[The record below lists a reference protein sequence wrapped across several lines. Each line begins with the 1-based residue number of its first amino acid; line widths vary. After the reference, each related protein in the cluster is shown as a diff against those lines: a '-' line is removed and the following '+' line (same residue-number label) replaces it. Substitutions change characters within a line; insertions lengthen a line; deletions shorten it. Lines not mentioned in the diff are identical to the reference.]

1 MIENKPRLSEHAKRV
16 MLWRESFLF
25 LEENHFFEIMKMYL
39 GEIKTPYNKQKLIA
53 NLEGFLHKKE
63 NLVAIK
69 SFLSDDELEIISA
82 VVFIPDVTEEK
93 LSSFFKNTF
102 KYSFLYEKLLNLEER
117 LILFKTKNENLSK
130 GDSFVIKFNP
140 LLEDMFFDLININR
154 LLPQIE
160 FTKTEKPAAR
170 ITPELISCF
179 ISYIL
184 ENPNIAKQDGTLKK
198 HSLQNIPVVFGDE
211 VKKIE
216 ILYKAFLNLG
226 ILKETGHGAEVD
238 WSKFSDFLNL
248 SFAEQTVYITI
259 SSCSH
264 LSRESLRLHSQIFV
278 DTVKNLSDRVFTLDL
293 FLRTGFLVSAA
304 SFDSSSESSFKTSR
318 FAKIIQE
325 GRLRLSEHNS
335 DAVKVSTS
343 GALERMFE
351 AAVSLGIIYI
361 SGTTKDGSKD
371 SGVVYSVSDFLA
383 APEQCSENLSG
394 MLRID
399 SSLAVSLMPGFA
411 LRDIVPLS
419 KFMSLKKYDKVSEFL
434 ICRQSIM
441 RGFDLG
447 LSAKEILQILTERT
461 LYEIPET
468 LKVQIEEWNSSYSS
482 ASFYKGF
489 VLKVDGKAALAA
501 QHNSVLSPHIHT
513 VIAPGIFLLDVNDDA
528 EAVSLIKKS
537 GLDFI
542 GKIKSV
548 KEENQTAGF
557 FNLKLN
563 GKKNFGCSGF
573 ETPSEIIPKKDSAE
587 IEKELF
593 LKLEQMELDESQKEN
608 LELRIEHKVIVNP
621 AQLNSSIL
629 RLEKSNANAMDYAG
643 KIYVFEQALANEE
656 KIELRFAKDGKK
668 ELSVFG
674 KPVGIRKHSD
684 DVFVQLLLVPENVVK
699 EFSLGKA
706 QFIKRI
712 KKKIRQSSFP

>member
-102 KYSFLYEKLLNLEER
+102 TYSFLYEKLLNLEER
-117 LILFKTKNENLSK
+117 LILFKTKNENSSQ

-140 LLEDMFFDLININR
+140 LLEDTLFDLININR

-160 FTKTEKPAAR
+160 FTKTENPTNRIKPEF
-170 ITPELISCF
+170 ILCF

-304 SFDSSSESSFKTSR
+304 SFDSSSEGSFKTSR

-383 APEQCSENLSG
+383 ALEQCSENLSG

-434 ICRQSIM
+434 ISRQSIM
-441 RGFDLG
+441 RGFDIG

-548 KEENQTAGF
+548 KEENRTAGF

-674 KPVGIRKHSD
+674 KPVGIRKQSD

-712 KKKIRQSSFP
+712 KKTIY

>member
-102 KYSFLYEKLLNLEER
+102 TYSFLYEKLLNLEER
-117 LILFKTKNENLSK
+117 LILFKTKNENSSQ

-140 LLEDMFFDLININR
+140 LLEDTLFDLININR

-160 FTKTEKPAAR
+160 FTKTENPTNR
-170 ITPELISCF
+170 IKPELISCF

-198 HSLQNIPVVFGDE
+198 YSLQNIPVVFGDE

-304 SFDSSSESSFKTSR
+304 SFDSSSEGSFKTSR

-335 DAVKVSTS
+335 DAVTVSTS

-434 ICRQSIM
+434 ISRQSIM
-441 RGFDLG
+441 RGFDIG

-501 QHNSVLSPHIHT
+501 QHNSVLSSHIHT

-548 KEENQTAGF
+548 KEENRTAGF

-656 KIELRFAKDGKK
+656 KIELRFAKDSKK

-674 KPVGIRKHSD
+674 KPVGIRKQSD

-712 KKKIRQSSFP
+712 KKTIY

>member
-102 KYSFLYEKLLNLEER
+102 TYSFLYEKLLNLEER
-117 LILFKTKNENLSK
+117 LILFKTKNENSSQ

-140 LLEDMFFDLININR
+140 LLEDTLFDLININR
-154 LLPQIE
+154 LLSQIE

-198 HSLQNIPVVFGDE
+198 YSLQNIPVLFGDE
-211 VKKIE
+211 KEKIE

-304 SFDSSSESSFKTSR
+304 SFDSSSEGSFKTSR

-335 DAVKVSTS
+335 DAVTVSTS

-371 SGVVYSVSDFLA
+371 SETVYSVSDFLA

-434 ICRQSIM
+434 ISRQSIM
-441 RGFDLG
+441 RGFDIG

-548 KEENQTAGF
+548 KEENRTAGF

-674 KPVGIRKHSD
+674 KPVGIRKQSD

-712 KKKIRQSSFP
+712 KKTIY

>member
-1 MIENKPRLSEHAKRV
+1 MIENNPRLSEHAKRV

-102 KYSFLYEKLLNLEER
+102 TYSFLYEKLLNLEER
-117 LILFKTKNENLSK
+117 LILFKTKNEHSSQGN
-130 GDSFVIKFNP
+130 SFVIKFNP
-140 LLEDMFFDLININR
+140 LLEDTFFDLININR

-198 HSLQNIPVVFGDE
+198 YSLQNIPVLFGDE
-211 VKKIE
+211 KEKIE

-335 DAVKVSTS
+335 DAVTVSTS

-434 ICRQSIM
+434 ISRQSIM
-441 RGFDLG
+441 RGFDIG

-548 KEENQTAGF
+548 KEENRTAGF

-674 KPVGIRKHSD
+674 KPVGIRKQSD

-712 KKKIRQSSFP
+712 KKTIY

>member
-93 LSSFFKNTF
+93 LSSFFKSTF
-102 KYSFLYEKLLNLEER
+102 TYSFLYEKLLNLEER

-140 LLEDMFFDLININR
+140 LLEDTLFDLININR

-335 DAVKVSTS
+335 DAVTVSTS

-361 SGTTKDGSKD
+361 SGTTKDDSKD
-371 SGVVYSVSDFLA
+371 SETVYSVSDFLS

-447 LSAKEILQILTERT
+447 LSAKEIMQILTERT
-461 LYEIPET
+461 LYEIPEM

-674 KPVGIRKHSD
+674 KPVGIRKQSD

-712 KKKIRQSSFP
+712 KKTIY

>member
-117 LILFKTKNENLSK
+117 LILFKTKNENSSQ

-140 LLEDMFFDLININR
+140 LLEDTLFDLININR

-198 HSLQNIPVVFGDE
+198 YSLQNIPVLFGDE
-211 VKKIE
+211 KEKIE

-335 DAVKVSTS
+335 DAVTVSTS

-371 SGVVYSVSDFLA
+371 SETVYSVSDFLA

-399 SSLAVSLMPGFA
+399 SSLVVSLMPGFA

-434 ICRQSIM
+434 ISRQSIM
-441 RGFDLG
+441 RGFDIG

-674 KPVGIRKHSD
+674 KPVGIRKQSD

-712 KKKIRQSSFP
+712 KKTIY

>member
-102 KYSFLYEKLLNLEER
+102 TYSFLYEKLLNLEER
-117 LILFKTKNENLSK
+117 LILFKTKNENSSQ

-140 LLEDMFFDLININR
+140 LLEDTLFDLININR

-160 FTKTEKPAAR
+160 FTKTENPTNR
-170 ITPELISCF
+170 IKPELISCF

-198 HSLQNIPVVFGDE
+198 YSLQNIPVLFGDE
-211 VKKIE
+211 KEKIE

-335 DAVKVSTS
+335 DAVTVSTS

-434 ICRQSIM
+434 ISRQSIM
-441 RGFDLG
+441 RGFDIG

-548 KEENQTAGF
+548 KEENRTAGF

-674 KPVGIRKHSD
+674 KPVGIRKQSD

-712 KKKIRQSSFP
+712 KKTIY

>member
-102 KYSFLYEKLLNLEER
+102 TYSFLYEKLLNLEER
-117 LILFKTKNENLSK
+117 LILFKTKNENSSQ

-140 LLEDMFFDLININR
+140 LLEDTLFDLININR

-198 HSLQNIPVVFGDE
+198 YSLQNIPVLFGDE
-211 VKKIE
+211 KEKIE

-248 SFAEQTVYITI
+248 SFAEQTVYIVV

-264 LSRESLRLHSQIFV
+264 LSRESLRLYSQIFV

-325 GRLRLSEHNS
+325 GRLRLSEHNN
-335 DAVKVSTS
+335 DAVTVSTS

-371 SGVVYSVSDFLA
+371 SETVYSVSDFLA

-434 ICRQSIM
+434 ISRQSIM
-441 RGFDLG
+441 RGFDIG

-548 KEENQTAGF
+548 KEENRTAGF

-674 KPVGIRKHSD
+674 KPVGIRKQSD

-712 KKKIRQSSFP
+712 KKTIY

>member
-102 KYSFLYEKLLNLEER
+102 TYSFLYEKLLNLEER
-117 LILFKTKNENLSK
+117 LILFKTKNENSSQ

-140 LLEDMFFDLININR
+140 LLEDTLFDLININR

-198 HSLQNIPVVFGDE
+198 YSLQNIPVLFGDE
-211 VKKIE
+211 KEKIE

-248 SFAEQTVYITI
+248 SFAEQTVYIVV

-335 DAVKVSTS
+335 DAVTVSTS

-371 SGVVYSVSDFLA
+371 SETVYSVSDFLA

-399 SSLAVSLMPGFA
+399 SSLVVSLMPGFA

-434 ICRQSIM
+434 ISRQSIM
-441 RGFDLG
+441 RGFDIG

-548 KEENQTAGF
+548 KEENRTAGF

-674 KPVGIRKHSD
+674 KPVGIRKQSD

-699 EFSLGKA
+699 EFSLG
-706 QFIKRI
+706 
-712 KKKIRQSSFP
+712 

>member
-69 SFLSDDELEIISA
+69 SFFSDDELEIISA

-102 KYSFLYEKLLNLEER
+102 TYSFLYEKLLNLEER
-117 LILFKTKNENLSK
+117 LILFKTKNENSSQ

-140 LLEDMFFDLININR
+140 LLEDTLFDLINR

-198 HSLQNIPVVFGDE
+198 YSLQNIPVLFGDE
-211 VKKIE
+211 KEKIE

-335 DAVKVSTS
+335 DAVTVSTS

-399 SSLAVSLMPGFA
+399 SSLVVSLMPGFA

-447 LSAKEILQILTERT
+447 LSAKEIMQILTERT
-461 LYEIPET
+461 LYEIPEM

-674 KPVGIRKHSD
+674 KPVGIRKQSD

-712 KKKIRQSSFP
+712 KKTIY

>member
-117 LILFKTKNENLSK
+117 LILFKTKNENSSQ

-140 LLEDMFFDLININR
+140 LLEDTLFDLININR

-160 FTKTEKPAAR
+160 FTKTENPTNR
-170 ITPELISCF
+170 IKPELISCF

-198 HSLQNIPVVFGDE
+198 YSLQNIPVLFGDE
-211 VKKIE
+211 KEKIE

-335 DAVKVSTS
+335 DAVTVSTS

-371 SGVVYSVSDFLA
+371 SETVYSVSDFLA

-399 SSLAVSLMPGFA
+399 SSLVVSLMPGFA

-434 ICRQSIM
+434 ISRQSIM
-441 RGFDLG
+441 RGFDIG

-548 KEENQTAGF
+548 KEENRTAGF

-674 KPVGIRKHSD
+674 KPVGIRKQSD

-712 KKKIRQSSFP
+712 KKTIY

>member
-102 KYSFLYEKLLNLEER
+102 TYSFLYEKLLNLEER
-117 LILFKTKNENLSK
+117 LILFKTKNENSSQ

-293 FLRTGFLVSAA
+293 FLRTGLLVSSS
-304 SFDSSSESSFKTSR
+304 SFYSSSESSFKTSR

-371 SGVVYSVSDFLA
+371 SETVYSVSDFLA

-434 ICRQSIM
+434 ISRQSIM
-441 RGFDLG
+441 RGFDIG

-548 KEENQTAGF
+548 KEENRTAGF

-674 KPVGIRKHSD
+674 KPVGIRKQSD

-712 KKKIRQSSFP
+712 KKTIY

>member
-102 KYSFLYEKLLNLEER
+102 TYSFLYEKLLNLEER
-117 LILFKTKNENLSK
+117 LILFKTKNENSSQ

-198 HSLQNIPVVFGDE
+198 YSLQNIPVLFGDE
-211 VKKIE
+211 KEKIE

-304 SFDSSSESSFKTSR
+304 SFDSSSEGSFKTSR

-434 ICRQSIM
+434 ISRQSIM
-441 RGFDLG
+441 RGFDIG

-548 KEENQTAGF
+548 KEENRTAGF

-674 KPVGIRKHSD
+674 KPVGIRKQSD

-712 KKKIRQSSFP
+712 KKTIY

>member
-117 LILFKTKNENLSK
+117 LILFKTKNENSSQ
-130 GDSFVIKFNP
+130 GNSFVIKFNP
-140 LLEDMFFDLININR
+140 LLEDTFFDLININR

-335 DAVKVSTS
+335 DAVTVSTS

-434 ICRQSIM
+434 ISRQSIM
-441 RGFDLG
+441 RGFDIG

-548 KEENQTAGF
+548 KEENRTAGF

-643 KIYVFEQALANEE
+643 KIYVFEQALANDE

-674 KPVGIRKHSD
+674 KPVGIRKQSD
-684 DVFVQLLLVPENVVK
+684 DVFVQLLLIPENVVK

-712 KKKIRQSSFP
+712 KKTIY

>member
-16 MLWRESFLF
+16 MLWRETFLF

-102 KYSFLYEKLLNLEER
+102 TYSFLYEKLLNLEER
-117 LILFKTKNENLSK
+117 LILFKTKNENSSQ

-140 LLEDMFFDLININR
+140 LLEDTLFDLININR

-160 FTKTEKPAAR
+160 FTKTENPTNR
-170 ITPELISCF
+170 IKPELISCF

-198 HSLQNIPVVFGDE
+198 YSLQNIPVLFGDE
-211 VKKIE
+211 KEKIE

-335 DAVKVSTS
+335 DAVTVSTS

-371 SGVVYSVSDFLA
+371 SETVYSVSDFLA

-434 ICRQSIM
+434 ISRQSIM
-441 RGFDLG
+441 RGFDIG

-548 KEENQTAGF
+548 KEENRTAGF

-656 KIELRFAKDGKK
+656 KIELRFAKDSKK

-674 KPVGIRKHSD
+674 KPVGIRKQSD

-712 KKKIRQSSFP
+712 KKTIY

>member
-1 MIENKPRLSEHAKRV
+1 MIENKPRLSERAKRV
-16 MLWRESFLF
+16 MLWHESFLF

-102 KYSFLYEKLLNLEER
+102 TYSFLYEKLLNLEER
-117 LILFKTKNENLSK
+117 LILFKTKNENSSQ
-130 GDSFVIKFNP
+130 GNSFVIKFNP
-140 LLEDMFFDLININR
+140 LLEDTFFDLININR

-198 HSLQNIPVVFGDE
+198 YSLQNIPVLFGDE
-211 VKKIE
+211 KEKIE

-335 DAVKVSTS
+335 DAVTVSTS

-371 SGVVYSVSDFLA
+371 SETVYSVSDFLA

-434 ICRQSIM
+434 ISRQSIM
-441 RGFDLG
+441 RGFDIG

-674 KPVGIRKHSD
+674 KPVGIRKQSD

-712 KKKIRQSSFP
+712 KKTIY

>member
-93 LSSFFKNTF
+93 LSSFFKSTF
-102 KYSFLYEKLLNLEER
+102 TYSFLYEKLLNLEER
-117 LILFKTKNENLSK
+117 LILFKTKNENSSQ

-140 LLEDMFFDLININR
+140 LLEDTLFDLININR

-160 FTKTEKPAAR
+160 FTKTENPTNRIKPEF
-170 ITPELISCF
+170 ILCF

-434 ICRQSIM
+434 ISRQSIM
-441 RGFDLG
+441 RGFDIG

-643 KIYVFEQALANEE
+643 KIYVFEQALANDE

-674 KPVGIRKHSD
+674 KPVGIRKQSD

-712 KKKIRQSSFP
+712 KKTIY

>member
-102 KYSFLYEKLLNLEER
+102 TYSFLYEKLLNLEER
-117 LILFKTKNENLSK
+117 LILFKTKNENSSQ

-140 LLEDMFFDLININR
+140 LLEDTLFDLININR

-160 FTKTEKPAAR
+160 FTKTENPTNR
-170 ITPELISCF
+170 IKPELISCF

-198 HSLQNIPVVFGDE
+198 YSLQNIPVLFGDE
-211 VKKIE
+211 KEKFE

-335 DAVKVSTS
+335 DAVTVSTS

-371 SGVVYSVSDFLA
+371 SETVYSVSDFLA

-434 ICRQSIM
+434 ISRQSIM
-441 RGFDLG
+441 RGFDIG

-548 KEENQTAGF
+548 KEENRTAGF

-674 KPVGIRKHSD
+674 KPVGIRKQSD

-712 KKKIRQSSFP
+712 KKTIY

>member
-93 LSSFFKNTF
+93 LSSFFKSTF
-102 KYSFLYEKLLNLEER
+102 TYSFLYEKLLNLEER

-140 LLEDMFFDLININR
+140 LLEDTLFDLININR

-160 FTKTEKPAAR
+160 FTKTENPTNR
-170 ITPELISCF
+170 IKPELISCF

-198 HSLQNIPVVFGDE
+198 YSLQNIPVLFGDE
-211 VKKIE
+211 KEKIE

-335 DAVKVSTS
+335 DAVTVSTS

-371 SGVVYSVSDFLA
+371 SETVYSVSDFLA

-434 ICRQSIM
+434 ISRQSIM
-441 RGFDLG
+441 RGFDIG

-548 KEENQTAGF
+548 KEENRTAGF

-668 ELSVFG
+668 ALSVFG
-674 KPVGIRKHSD
+674 KPVGIRKQSD
-684 DVFVQLLLVPENVVK
+684 DVFVQLLLIPENVVK

-712 KKKIRQSSFP
+712 KKTIY

>member
-117 LILFKTKNENLSK
+117 LILFKTKNENSSQ

-198 HSLQNIPVVFGDE
+198 YSLQNIPVLFGDE
-211 VKKIE
+211 KEKIE

-325 GRLRLSEHNS
+325 GRLRLSEHNN
-335 DAVKVSTS
+335 DAVTVSTS

-434 ICRQSIM
+434 ISRQSIM
-441 RGFDLG
+441 RGFDIG

-548 KEENQTAGF
+548 KEENRTAGF

-674 KPVGIRKHSD
+674 KPVGIRKQSD

-712 KKKIRQSSFP
+712 KKTIY

>member
-102 KYSFLYEKLLNLEER
+102 TYSFLYEKLLNLEER
-117 LILFKTKNENLSK
+117 LILFKTKNENSSQ

-335 DAVKVSTS
+335 DAVTVSTS

-447 LSAKEILQILTERT
+447 LSAKEIMQILTERT
-461 LYEIPET
+461 LYEIPEM

-548 KEENQTAGF
+548 KEENRTAGF

-674 KPVGIRKHSD
+674 KPVGIRKQSD

-712 KKKIRQSSFP
+712 KKTIY

>member
-102 KYSFLYEKLLNLEER
+102 TYSFLYEKLLNLEER
-117 LILFKTKNENLSK
+117 LILFKTKNENSSQ

-198 HSLQNIPVVFGDE
+198 YSLQNIPVLFGDE
-211 VKKIE
+211 KEKIE

-264 LSRESLRLHSQIFV
+264 LSRESLRLYSQIFV

-304 SFDSSSESSFKTSR
+304 SFDSSSEGSFKTSR

-371 SGVVYSVSDFLA
+371 SETVYSVSDFLA

-434 ICRQSIM
+434 ISRQSIM
-441 RGFDLG
+441 RGFDIG
-447 LSAKEILQILTERT
+447 LSAKEIIQILTERT

-548 KEENQTAGF
+548 KEENRTAGF

-674 KPVGIRKHSD
+674 KPVGIRKQSD

-712 KKKIRQSSFP
+712 KKTIY

>member
-102 KYSFLYEKLLNLEER
+102 TYSFLYEKLLNLEER
-117 LILFKTKNENLSK
+117 LILFKTKNENSSQ

-140 LLEDMFFDLININR
+140 LLEDTLFDLININR

-198 HSLQNIPVVFGDE
+198 YSLQNIPVLFGDE
-211 VKKIE
+211 KEKIE

-335 DAVKVSTS
+335 DAVTVSTS

-371 SGVVYSVSDFLA
+371 SETVYSVSDFLA

-434 ICRQSIM
+434 ISRQSIM
-441 RGFDLG
+441 RGFDIG

-548 KEENQTAGF
+548 KEENRTAGF

-656 KIELRFAKDGKK
+656 KIELRFAKDSKK

-674 KPVGIRKHSD
+674 KPVGIRKQSD

-712 KKKIRQSSFP
+712 KKTIY

>member
-102 KYSFLYEKLLNLEER
+102 TYSFLYEKLLNLEER
-117 LILFKTKNENLSK
+117 LILFKTKNENSSQ

-140 LLEDMFFDLININR
+140 LLEDTLFDLININR

-335 DAVKVSTS
+335 DAVTVSTS
-343 GALERMFE
+343 GALERMFV

-371 SGVVYSVSDFLA
+371 SETVYSVSDFLA

-434 ICRQSIM
+434 ISRQSIM
-441 RGFDLG
+441 RGFDIG

-548 KEENQTAGF
+548 KEENRTAGF

-656 KIELRFAKDGKK
+656 KIELRFAKDSKK

-674 KPVGIRKHSD
+674 KPVGIRKQSD

-712 KKKIRQSSFP
+712 KKTIY

>member
-102 KYSFLYEKLLNLEER
+102 TYSFLYEKLLNLEER
-117 LILFKTKNENLSK
+117 LILFKTKNENSSQ

-140 LLEDMFFDLININR
+140 LLEDTLFDLININR

-160 FTKTEKPAAR
+160 FTKTENPTNR
-170 ITPELISCF
+170 IKPELISCF

-198 HSLQNIPVVFGDE
+198 YSLQNIPVLFGDE
-211 VKKIE
+211 KEKIE

-325 GRLRLSEHNS
+325 GRLRLSEHNN
-335 DAVKVSTS
+335 DAVTVSTS

-434 ICRQSIM
+434 ISRQSIM
-441 RGFDLG
+441 RGFDIG

-548 KEENQTAGF
+548 KEENRTAGF

-674 KPVGIRKHSD
+674 KPVGIRKQSD

-712 KKKIRQSSFP
+712 KKTIY

>member
-102 KYSFLYEKLLNLEER
+102 TYSFLYEKLLNLEER
-117 LILFKTKNENLSK
+117 LILFKTKNENSSQ

-434 ICRQSIM
+434 ISRQSIM
-441 RGFDLG
+441 RGFDIG

-548 KEENQTAGF
+548 KEENRTAGF

-563 GKKNFGCSGF
+563 DKKNFGCSGF

-643 KIYVFEQALANEE
+643 KIYVFEQALANDE

-674 KPVGIRKHSD
+674 KPVGIRKQSD
-684 DVFVQLLLVPENVVK
+684 DVFVQLLLIPENVVK

-712 KKKIRQSSFP
+712 KKTIY

>member
-117 LILFKTKNENLSK
+117 LILFKTKNENSSQ

-140 LLEDMFFDLININR
+140 LLEDTFFDLININR

-399 SSLAVSLMPGFA
+399 SSLVVSLMPGFA

-434 ICRQSIM
+434 ISRQSIM
-441 RGFDLG
+441 RGFDIG

-548 KEENQTAGF
+548 KEENRTAGF

-674 KPVGIRKHSD
+674 KPVGIRKQSD

-712 KKKIRQSSFP
+712 KKTIY

>member
-102 KYSFLYEKLLNLEER
+102 TYSFLYEKLLNLEER
-117 LILFKTKNENLSK
+117 LILFKTKNENSSQ

-140 LLEDMFFDLININR
+140 LLEDTLFDLININR

-160 FTKTEKPAAR
+160 FTKTENPAAR

-325 GRLRLSEHNS
+325 GRLRLSEHNN
-335 DAVKVSTS
+335 DAVTVSTS

-351 AAVSLGIIYI
+351 AAVSLSIIYI

-371 SGVVYSVSDFLA
+371 SETVYSVSDFLA

-434 ICRQSIM
+434 ISRQSIM
-441 RGFDLG
+441 RGFDIG

-548 KEENQTAGF
+548 KEENRTAGF

-674 KPVGIRKHSD
+674 KPVGIRKQSD

-712 KKKIRQSSFP
+712 KKTIY

>member
-102 KYSFLYEKLLNLEER
+102 TYSFLYEKLLNLEER
-117 LILFKTKNENLSK
+117 LILFKTKNENSSQ

-140 LLEDMFFDLININR
+140 LLEDTLFDLININR

-160 FTKTEKPAAR
+160 FTKTENPTNR
-170 ITPELISCF
+170 IKPELISCF

-198 HSLQNIPVVFGDE
+198 YSLQNIPVVFGDE

-304 SFDSSSESSFKTSR
+304 SFDSSSEGSFKTSR

-335 DAVKVSTS
+335 DAVTVSTS

-434 ICRQSIM
+434 ISRQSIM
-441 RGFDLG
+441 RGFDIG

-674 KPVGIRKHSD
+674 KPVGIRKQSD

-712 KKKIRQSSFP
+712 KKTIY

>member
-102 KYSFLYEKLLNLEER
+102 TYSFLYEKLLNLEER
-117 LILFKTKNENLSK
+117 LILFKTKNENSSQ

-343 GALERMFE
+343 GVLERMFE

-434 ICRQSIM
+434 ISRQSIM
-441 RGFDLG
+441 RGFDIG

-548 KEENQTAGF
+548 KEENRTAGF

-674 KPVGIRKHSD
+674 KPVGIRKQSD

-712 KKKIRQSSFP
+712 KKTIY

>member
-117 LILFKTKNENLSK
+117 LILFKTKNENSSQ

-248 SFAEQTVYITI
+248 SFAEQTVYIVV

-304 SFDSSSESSFKTSR
+304 SFDSSSEGSFKTSR

-325 GRLRLSEHNS
+325 GRLRLSEHNN
-335 DAVKVSTS
+335 DAVTVSTS

-399 SSLAVSLMPGFA
+399 SSLVVSLMPGFA

-447 LSAKEILQILTERT
+447 LSAKEIIQILTERT

-548 KEENQTAGF
+548 KEENRTAGF

-674 KPVGIRKHSD
+674 KPVGIRKQSD

-712 KKKIRQSSFP
+712 KKTIY

>member
-102 KYSFLYEKLLNLEER
+102 TYSFLYEKLLNLEER
-117 LILFKTKNENLSK
+117 LILFKTKNENSSQ

-140 LLEDMFFDLININR
+140 LLEDTLFDLININS

-160 FTKTEKPAAR
+160 FTKTENPTNR
-170 ITPELISCF
+170 IKPELISCF

-198 HSLQNIPVVFGDE
+198 YSLQNIPVLFGDE
-211 VKKIE
+211 KEKIE

-434 ICRQSIM
+434 ISRQSIM
-441 RGFDLG
+441 RGFDIG

-461 LYEIPET
+461 LYEIPEM

-674 KPVGIRKHSD
+674 KPVGIRKQSD

-712 KKKIRQSSFP
+712 KKTIY

>member
-93 LSSFFKNTF
+93 LSSFFKSTF
-102 KYSFLYEKLLNLEER
+102 TYSFLYEKLLNLEER
-117 LILFKTKNENLSK
+117 LILFKTKNENSSQ

-140 LLEDMFFDLININR
+140 LLEDTLFDLININR

-335 DAVKVSTS
+335 DAVTVSTS

-434 ICRQSIM
+434 ISRQSIM
-441 RGFDLG
+441 RGFDIG

-548 KEENQTAGF
+548 KEENRTAGF

-674 KPVGIRKHSD
+674 KPVGIRKQSD

-712 KKKIRQSSFP
+712 KKTIY

>member
-102 KYSFLYEKLLNLEER
+102 TYSFLYEKLLNLEER
-117 LILFKTKNENLSK
+117 LILFKTKNENSSQ

-140 LLEDMFFDLININR
+140 LLEDTLFDLININR

-160 FTKTEKPAAR
+160 FTKTENPTNR
-170 ITPELISCF
+170 IKPELISCF

-198 HSLQNIPVVFGDE
+198 YSLQNIPVLFGDE
-211 VKKIE
+211 KEKIE

-335 DAVKVSTS
+335 DAVTVSTS

-371 SGVVYSVSDFLA
+371 SETVYSVSDFLA

-399 SSLAVSLMPGFA
+399 SSLVVSLMPGFA

-434 ICRQSIM
+434 ISRQSIM
-441 RGFDLG
+441 RGFDIG

-548 KEENQTAGF
+548 KEENRTAGF

-674 KPVGIRKHSD
+674 KPVGIRKQSD

-712 KKKIRQSSFP
+712 KKTIY

>member
-102 KYSFLYEKLLNLEER
+102 TYSFLYEKLLKLEER
-117 LILFKTKNENLSK
+117 LILFKTKNENSSQ

-198 HSLQNIPVVFGDE
+198 YSLQNIPVLFGDE
-211 VKKIE
+211 KEKIE

-335 DAVKVSTS
+335 DAVTVSTS

-434 ICRQSIM
+434 ISRQSIM
-441 RGFDLG
+441 RGFDIG

-548 KEENQTAGF
+548 KEENRTAGF

-674 KPVGIRKHSD
+674 KPVGIRKQSD

-712 KKKIRQSSFP
+712 KKTIY

>member
-102 KYSFLYEKLLNLEER
+102 TYSFLYEKLLNLEER
-117 LILFKTKNENLSK
+117 LILFKTKNENSSQ

-140 LLEDMFFDLININR
+140 LLEDTLFDLININR
-154 LLPQIE
+154 LLPQIK
-160 FTKTEKPAAR
+160 FTKTENPTTRIKPEF
-170 ITPELISCF
+170 ILCF

-335 DAVKVSTS
+335 DAVTVSTS

-361 SGTTKDGSKD
+361 SGTPKDGSKD

-434 ICRQSIM
+434 ISRQSIM
-441 RGFDLG
+441 RGFDIG

-674 KPVGIRKHSD
+674 KPVGIRKQSD

-712 KKKIRQSSFP
+712 KKTIY

>member
-1 MIENKPRLSEHAKRV
+1 MIENKPRRSEHAKRV

-102 KYSFLYEKLLNLEER
+102 TYSFLYEKLLNLEER
-117 LILFKTKNENLSK
+117 LILFKTKNENSSQ
-130 GDSFVIKFNP
+130 GNSFVIKFNP
-140 LLEDMFFDLININR
+140 LLEDTFFDLININR

-335 DAVKVSTS
+335 DAVTVSTS

-434 ICRQSIM
+434 ISRQSIM
-441 RGFDLG
+441 RGFDIG

-674 KPVGIRKHSD
+674 KPVGIRKQSD

-712 KKKIRQSSFP
+712 KKTIY

>member
-102 KYSFLYEKLLNLEER
+102 TYSFLYEKLLNLEER
-117 LILFKTKNENLSK
+117 LILFKTKNENSSQ
-130 GDSFVIKFNP
+130 GNSFVIKFNP
-140 LLEDMFFDLININR
+140 LLEDTFFDLININR

-248 SFAEQTVYITI
+248 SFAEQTVYIVV

-335 DAVKVSTS
+335 DAVTVSTS

-434 ICRQSIM
+434 ISRQSIM
-441 RGFDLG
+441 RGFDIG

-548 KEENQTAGF
+548 KEENRTAGF

-656 KIELRFAKDGKK
+656 KIELRFAKDSKK

-674 KPVGIRKHSD
+674 KPVGIRKQSD

-712 KKKIRQSSFP
+712 KKTIY

>member
-102 KYSFLYEKLLNLEER
+102 TYSFLYEKLLNLEER
-117 LILFKTKNENLSK
+117 LILFKTKNENSSQ

-140 LLEDMFFDLININR
+140 LLEDTLFDLININR

-160 FTKTEKPAAR
+160 FTKTENPTNR
-170 ITPELISCF
+170 IKPELISCF

-198 HSLQNIPVVFGDE
+198 YSLQNIPVLFGDE
-211 VKKIE
+211 KEKIE

-335 DAVKVSTS
+335 DAVTVSTS

-371 SGVVYSVSDFLA
+371 SETVYSVSDFLA

-434 ICRQSIM
+434 ISRQSIM
-441 RGFDLG
+441 RGFDIG

-513 VIAPGIFLLDVNDDA
+513 VIAPGIFLLDVNEDA

-548 KEENQTAGF
+548 KEENRTAGF

-674 KPVGIRKHSD
+674 KPVGIRKQSD

-712 KKKIRQSSFP
+712 KKTIY

>member
-117 LILFKTKNENLSK
+117 LILFKTKNENSSQ

-248 SFAEQTVYITI
+248 SFAEQTVYIVV

-335 DAVKVSTS
+335 DAVTVSTS

-399 SSLAVSLMPGFA
+399 SSLVVSLMPGFA

-441 RGFDLG
+441 RGFNLG
-447 LSAKEILQILTERT
+447 LSAKEIIQILTERT

-548 KEENQTAGF
+548 KEENRTAGF

-674 KPVGIRKHSD
+674 KPVGIRKQSD

-712 KKKIRQSSFP
+712 KKTIY